1 MTFRLSLLI
10 VCLLIGYSILLFH
23 LYSLQLVSGE
33 YYLARADFQY
43 ASSKTFKANRGAIYL
58 TDKNNRQVTVAANK
72 NFPIIYAV
80 PKALDDPIEVANRL
94 APILGQPADKL
105 LSQLSKKNDIHE
117 PLSKKTDPEVVKK
130 IEDLKIKGIYIDSA
144 PERFYLFGDLAA
156 HVLGFVGPNSTGTED
171 SGHYGV
177 EELYDSMLKGLP
189 GEVRSDKIISP
200 KSGEDLTLTID
211 PSIQSEAELILKN
224 LVQIHHGKS
233 GNVIIEEPKTGKI
246 LAMGSYPTFD
256 PNNYKEAN
264 LSDFLNPAVQQI
276 YEPGSVF
283 KIITMA
289 AGIDSGKITPETT
302 FIDTGTLVVSGKK
315 IQNWD
320 HKAHGKVTMT
330 NVIEQSINIGAA
342 FAERQTED
350 DTFRE
355 YVAKFG
361 FGEKTGVDLPGEIK
375 GDLRQLRRSAP
386 AVAFATASFGQGVAV
401 TPIELINA
409 FSAIANG
416 GALMRPYLNAALEPK
431 TTRRIITPAAA
442 EAVTQMMVSAVD
454 KADVAKIKGYAVA
467 GKTGTA
473 QVPDFL
479 KGGYTDE
486 LIHTYVGFGPV
497 KNPRFVILIKLD
509 EPQGAPLAGT
519 TVVPA
524 FRDLA
529 QFILNYYD
537 VPPDRL

>member
-1 MTFRLSLLI
+1 MSFRLHLLI
-10 VCLLIGYSILLFH
+10 IGLLVGYSILLFH

-33 YYLARADFQY
+33 YYLARAESQY
-43 ASSKTFKANRGAIYL
+43 ASNETLKANRGAIYL
-58 TDKNNRQVTVAANK
+58 TDKNNKQVTVADNK
-72 NFPIIYAV
+72 DFPIIYAV
-80 PKALDDPIEVANRL
+80 PKSLDDPIEVANRL
-94 APILGQPADKL
+94 APILGQPVNKL
-105 LSQLSKKNDIHE
+105 FSQLSKENDSYE
-117 PLSKKTDPEVVKK
+117 LLLKKVAPEVAKKT
-130 IEDLKIKGIYIDSA
+130 EDLKIKGIYISSA
-144 PERFYLFGDLAA
+144 PERFYLFGGLAA

-177 EELYDSMLKGLP
+177 EEFYDSTLKGLS
-189 GEVRSDKIISP
+189 GEVRGGSP

-233 GNVIIEEPKTGKI
+233 GSVIVEEPKTGKI
-246 LAMGSYPTFD
+246 LAMGSYPAFD
-256 PNNYKEAN
+256 PNNYKEAD
-264 LSDFLNPAVQQI
+264 LSVFLNPAVQQI

-289 AGIDSGKITPETT
+289 AGIDSGRITPDTT
-302 FIDTGTLVVSGKK
+302 FVDTGTLVVSGKK

-320 HKAHGKVTMT
+320 LKAHGKVTMT

-342 FAERQTED
+342 FAERQTGD
-350 DTFRE
+350 DIFKE
-355 YVAKFG
+355 YVTKFG
-361 FGEKTGVDLPGEIK
+361 FGEKTGIDLPGEIK
-375 GDLRQLRRSAP
+375 GDLRQLRTGAP

-401 TPIELINA
+401 TQIELINA

-416 GALMRPYLNAALEPK
+416 GELMRPYINAALEPK
-431 TTRRIITPAAA
+431 TMRRIITPATV

-473 QVPDFL
+473 QVPDFVN
-479 KGGYTDE
+479 GGYTSK
-486 LIHTYVGFGPV
+486 LIHTYIGFGPV
-497 KNPRFVILIKLD
+497 KNPRFVILLKLD
-509 EPQGAPLAGT
+509 EPQDAPLAGT